1 MSPTWRMRY
10 YALPHICCSQPH
22 VCGSAWVS
30 VKHMTNGYPRR
41 LAQPR
46 RMVWGASL
54 RNRLAVAT
62 LSTPML
68 VHVSATVTEEHVDA
82 PEVEV
87 KQVCLRQNRLKLQRY
102 TLWHGWGHDHLG
114 CDPMLGCPLPWSRD
128 RSVPLGIPP
137 SSIVQQA
144 NTTALGVPR

>member
-1 MSPTWRMRY
+1 M
-10 YALPHICCSQPH
+10 LVEVLQICGDNIRGLGMLVTNLADEVLCPPAYICFSQPH

-30 VKHMTNGYPRR
+30 VKHLTNGYPRR

-62 LSTPML
+62 LSTPTL

-82 PEVEV
+82 PEV
-87 KQVCLRQNRLKLQRY
+87 
-102 TLWHGWGHDHLG
+102 
-114 CDPMLGCPLPWSRD
+114 
-128 RSVPLGIPP
+128 
-137 SSIVQQA
+137 
-144 NTTALGVPR
+144 